1 MRYFLGNLL
10 GWLVYVFFGKKKM
23 LNKIDESRI
32 LSIYFHNPSVVVFE
46 TIIMWLIKYEFNIIS
61 IKKLHEYFDLGM
73 CSTKR
78 TVFISFDDAWAGN
91 LKLIPILKKYNI
103 PVTLFVPVKAIED
116 GDIWINIV
124 KSQFSKID
132 ESLRRGLSVND
143 LKRIPYSHSQELYNS
158 ALKIR
163 TVKRKI
169 MTRQELLEFSK
180 FAAIGSHTVSHPIL
194 TNCTS
199 EIVRV
204 ELESSKC
211 TLNNWG
217 LSVNESLAYP
227 NGSYNLNTINV
238 LKKSNYKYA
247 FTTKPQFIVTAEKEN
262 NYSLPRICIPDDF
275 GKYENLARMSSAWS
289 IIFKS

>member
-1 MRYFLGNLL
+1 
-10 GWLVYVFFGKKKM
+10 M

-169 MTRQELLEFSK
+169 MTRQE
-180 FAAIGSHTVSHPIL
+180 
-194 TNCTS
+194 
-199 EIVRV
+199 IVRV